1 MTATISPRELQDR
14 VQRGESVELIDV
26 RTPAEFEEVHVTFA
40 RNAPLD
46 RLDAAAY
53 RDRPAG
59 QPLYVICKS
68 GGRGRQA
75 CEKLRA
81 AGLDNAVNVEGGT
94 SAWEQAGLPV
104 VRGKKTMS
112 LERQVRIAA
121 GSLVLTGAAL
131 GYFVDPYWIGLSA
144 FVGAGLMFAGITD
157 TCGMALLL
165 GRMPWNQC
173 ATTAAKPSG
182 A

>member
-1 MTATISPRELQDR
+1 MTATISPRELQER

-26 RTPAEFEEVHVTFA
+26 RTPAEFQEVHVPFA
-40 RNAPLD
+40 KNAPLD
-46 RLDAAAY
+46 RLDPAAY
-53 RDRPAG
+53 RNRPAS
-59 QPLYVICKS
+59 QPLYVICKA

-75 CEKLRA
+75 CEKLQA
-81 AGLDNAVNVEGGT
+81 AGLENAVNVEGGT
-94 SAWEQAGLPV
+94 SAWDQAGLPV

-121 GSLVLTGAAL
+121 GSLVLTGAVL
-131 GYFVDPYWIGLSA
+131 GYFVDPYFIGLSA

-173 ATTAAKPSG
+173 ATTAAKT
-182 A
+182 